1 VALPD
6 PHELM
11 SGALILRGKKVS
23 VSEINQ
29 NARVKGTEL
38 TKDLMNN
45 WAKKVIGWESRDLDR
60 FMASTDPEMAD
71 LKNLAKAIS
80 ISNYVLDQV
89 GEGKVEKVW
98 QTGSQ
103 WDSVIKR
110 FNPTTT
116 TIKNYNSSDIVLEI
130 PLGSGKNACD
140 HYWGISLKKRG
151 IKDKEPT
158 LLNKPVVGKVGF
170 LSERVDPIYV
180 TIIKAAKAEFFANAL
195 KLKTAGT
202 YKGKPLTGKDI
213 DKLPFT
219 TVLKYA
225 NDLFRRA
232 GDEKN
237 AMLTG
242 RKGTVYEKNPNIYFK
257 EMNNAFMES
266 FNNNKQFFFDFL
278 DLVFK
283 INMDQWVKDRC
294 FHFSLMT
301 GVGEYNT
308 KTDMIEVG
316 EAEEKEGRLMSEIL
330 RNMFKDEDKASY
342 ILRKQPDKRS
352 INAFEDIE
360 GKKPAKLFFEMIIG
374 PSTTLGTSIVDFEVR
389 YKGDLTPEPQFQVF
403 VNRIRKNSI
412 HHTYK
417 KEAMTKSL
425 GKSRWK

>member
-1 VALPD
+1 MALPD

-11 SGALILRGKKVS
+11 SGALILRGKKVD
-23 VSEINQ
+23 INQ
-29 NARVKGTEL
+29 LNKNPKVEGTKL
-38 TKDLMNN
+38 TKDLVDNY
-45 WAKKVIGWESRDLDR
+45 AKNVIGWEQRDLDK
-60 FMASTDPEMAD
+60 FMVDDDMAD
-71 LKNLAKAIS
+71 LKNLGKAIS
-80 ISNYVLDQV
+80 VSNYVIDQL
-89 GEGKVEKVW
+89 GEGKVETVW
-98 QTGSQ
+98 QTGAQ
-103 WDSVIKR
+103 WDSQIKK
-110 FNPTTT
+110 FNPSIA
-116 TIKNYNSSDIVLEI
+116 TIKNYNSSDIVLKI
-130 PLGSGKNACD
+130 PLGSGKDDCD

-170 LSERVDPIYV
+170 LTEKVETKYINN
-180 TIIKAAKAEFFANAL
+180 IKKAKAKFFTKAL
-195 KLKTAGT
+195 KLKTAGS

-237 AMLTG
+237 QMLTG
-242 RKGTVYEKNPNIYFK
+242 RKGTVYESNPNIYFE
-257 EMNNAFMES
+257 EMNKAFMES
-266 FNNNKQFFFDFL
+266 FNNEKQFFFDFL

-301 GVGEYNT
+301 GVGGYDSSND
-308 KTDMIEVG
+308 KIEVQG
-316 EAEEKEGRLMSEIL
+316 AEEKEGRLMSEIL
-330 RNMFKDEDKASY
+330 RNMFKDEDKANY
-342 ILRKQPDKRS
+342 IIRKQPDKRS

-374 PSTTLGTSIVDFEVR
+374 PSPTLGTSIVDFEVR

-403 VNRIRKNSI
+403 VNKIRKNSI
-412 HHTYK
+412 ADKYK
-417 KEAMTKSL
+417 KEAQTKAL
-425 GKSRWK
+425 GKKRWQ

>member
-1 VALPD
+1 MAKPD

-11 SGALILRGKKVS
+11 AGALILRGKNVNVS
-23 VSEINQ
+23 NINQ
-29 NARVKGTEL
+29 DARVNGTALVE
-38 TKDLMNN
+38 DLRDN
-45 WAKKVIGWESRDLDR
+45 WAKKVIGWEQRDLDT
-60 FMASTDPEMAD
+60 FMVSDNVGDM
-71 LKNLAKAIS
+71 KNLAKAIS

-89 GEGKVEKVW
+89 GPGKVKTVW

-103 WDSVIKR
+103 WDQRIKR
-110 FNPTTT
+110 FNPSTA

-130 PLGSGKNACD
+130 PLGQGKNACD

-151 IKDKEPT
+151 VKDKEPT
-158 LLNKPVVGKVGF
+158 LLNKPVVGASGF
-170 LSERVDPIYV
+170 LTEKVDPIYV
-180 TIIKAAKAEFFANAL
+180 SVIKAAKAQFFAEAL
-195 KLKTAGT
+195 KLKTAGS
-202 YKGKPLTGKDI
+202 YQGKPLSGADI

-219 TVLKYA
+219 TVLKYC
-225 NDLFRRA
+225 NVLFRRA

-237 AMLTG
+237 QMLTG
-242 RKGTVYEKNPNIYFK
+242 RKGTIYEKNPNIYFK

-308 KTDMIEVG
+308 KTDSIEVV

-330 RNMFKDEDKASY
+330 RTMFGDEDKTRY
-342 ILRKQPDKRS
+342 IIRKQPDKRS

-374 PSTTLGTSIVDFEVR
+374 PSPKLGTSIVDFEVR

-403 VNRIRKNSI
+403 INKVRQNSI
-412 HHTYK
+412 AHKYHQ
-417 KEAMTKSL
+417 EATTKAL
-425 GKSRWK
+425 GQKRWK